1 MSTTVETGKKR
12 TSSVRLIATSL
23 TLFSMFFGAGNLIFP
38 PMIGVEAGT
47 SFLPAITG
55 FLLGGVA
62 LPVLSII
69 VIALSGTDLRDLSNR
84 GGRIFGVIFSCAVY
98 LSIGAFYALPRTG
111 AVSFSTAVSP
121 LTGWTSTSVSVIFN
135 ALFFALAFYLSWK
148 PGEIIDRLG
157 KILTPLL
164 LGLLTLLAIVSV
176 FTFDGTPGA
185 PSEQYASHPLTAGIL
200 SGYLTMDSL
209 GGLAFGI
216 IVVTS
221 FTRTGGGIGA
231 KTVKRTSIAATI
243 AGGLLAL
250 VYLSLGLI
258 GLKMPGAHA
267 FDNGAELLS
276 QASNLALGP
285 FGQIAFGLI
294 VVTACMTTA
303 VGLLVATS
311 EFFARLMPKIRYET
325 WLAGFAIISFIIA
338 SAGLNKVLA
347 VAGPIIG
354 LLYPVAITII
364 FITIFTHPLRHIT
377 RCELAFKLSAWTA
390 SALSIL
396 ATLQDL
402 GIAAESIEGFI
413 GWLPGHAESVAWVIP
428 TILMAIIG
436 LVIDSRLARSGN

>member
-1 MSTTVETGKKR
+1 MSTTVETGKQR
-12 TSSVRLIATSL
+12 TSSARLIATSL

-84 GGRIFGVIFSCAVY
+84 GGLVFGVIFSCAVY

-121 LTGWTSTSVSVIFN
+121 ITGWTSTTASVVFN

-148 PGEIIDRLG
+148 PGQIVDRLG
-157 KILTPLL
+157 KVLTPVL
-164 LGLLTLLAIVSV
+164 LGLLVLLALVSA
-176 FTFDGTPGA
+176 FTFDGA
-185 PSEQYASHPLTAGIL
+185 PAAPAEHYASHPLTQGIL

-221 FTRTGGGIGA
+221 FSRTGGGIGA
-231 KTVKRTSIAATI
+231 KTVKRTSLAAVI
-243 AGGLLAL
+243 AGLLLAL
-250 VYLSLGLI
+250 VYLGLGLI
-258 GLKMPGAHA
+258 GLKMPGAQA

-276 QASNLALGP
+276 NASNLALGP

-294 VVTACMTTA
+294 VLTACLTTA

-311 EFFARLMPKIRYET
+311 EFFARLLPRIRYEA
-325 WLAGFAIISFIIA
+325 WLAGFAIVSFIIA

-364 FITIFTHPLRHIT
+364 FVTILTHPLRHFT
-377 RCELAFKLSAWTA
+377 ACEWAFKLAAWTA
-390 SALSIL
+390 SLWSIL
-396 ATLQDL
+396 TTLHDL
-402 GIAAESIEGFI
+402 GIGANAIDRVI
-413 GWLPGHAESVAWVIP
+413 GWMPGQPQSVGWVIP
-428 TILMAIIG
+428 TILMALIG
-436 LVIDSRLARSGN
+436 LVIDLRSARAR